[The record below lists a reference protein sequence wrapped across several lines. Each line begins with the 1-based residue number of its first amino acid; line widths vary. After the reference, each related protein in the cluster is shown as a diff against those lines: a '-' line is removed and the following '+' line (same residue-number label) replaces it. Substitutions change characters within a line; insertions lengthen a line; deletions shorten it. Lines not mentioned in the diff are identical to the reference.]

1 MIEALGDREGP
12 SQGAEEMSVLVRCKG
27 HLQRIEEELNRVL
40 DSRVP
45 LIEDIGNHAVLST
58 GKRLRPLLFVLS
70 SELCG
75 YKGKDIYF
83 LSTIFEVIHAAS
95 LLHDDVLD
103 NAKIRRNKASANH
116 VWGNHAS
123 VLEGDF
129 LCSKAL
135 SIAVTTGNIKFLERL
150 TEATVRM
157 TEGQV
162 MELIHV
168 RDWGTTDEEYRGI
181 ITAKTAVL
189 ISAACACGGIIAGA
203 EEEAVYT
210 LGEFGLN
217 MGIAF
222 QLMDDVLD
230 YASSEKILGKAAGKD
245 LREGKVTLPLIYTL
259 AELEEPERKRF
270 ETLLRNVGT
279 YQKDH
284 RRVVEMV
291 QKGGALGRIQKEAQD
306 YVDYAAGYLAHFP
319 DSPVKESLL
328 RLNNYVVQRKY

>member
-1 MIEALGDREGP
+1 MIEALGDRD
-12 SQGAEEMSVLVRCKG
+12 SSFQGAKEIGALDQCRG
-27 HLQRIEEELNRVL
+27 HLQRIEEELKRVL
-40 DSRVP
+40 DSQVP

-135 SIAVTTGNIKFLERL
+135 SIAVTTRNIKFLERL

-162 MELIHV
+162 MELVHV
-168 RDWGTTDEEYRGI
+168 GDWRTTDEEYIGI

-203 EEEAVYT
+203 GEETVHT

-222 QLMDDVLD
+222 QLMDDILD

-245 LREGKVTLPLIYTL
+245 LREGKVTLPLIYML

-284 RRVVEMV
+284 QKVVGMV
-291 QKGGALGRIQKEAQD
+291 QKGGVLDRIRKEAQD
-306 YVDYAAGYLAHFP
+306 YVDYAGSYLTPFP
-319 DSPVKESLL
+319 DSPAKQNLL
-328 RLNNYVVQRKY
+328 KLNGYVVQRKY